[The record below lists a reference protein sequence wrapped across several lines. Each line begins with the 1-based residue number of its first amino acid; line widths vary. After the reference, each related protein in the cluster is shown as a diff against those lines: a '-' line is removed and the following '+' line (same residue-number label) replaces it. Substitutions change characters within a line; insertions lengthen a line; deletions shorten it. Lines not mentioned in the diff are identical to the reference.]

1 MTKRQ
6 EFRQKLFDYF
16 KENNIDYDPSQ
27 ATAKY
32 ISKMNEEQKSEWN
45 LLNNPHLILESYNE
59 PEQTEEP
66 EPEQTKEPEP
76 EQTEEPEPEQTEEP
90 ELEQT
95 EEPEP
100 EQTEEP
106 EPEQTEEPEPSEE
119 PEKFEYVKDLKGKI
133 ITHPESV
140 GKSEKKDYSWL
151 WGLAIAISIYVLMQ
165 IFKSKN
171 NGT

>member
-45 LLNNPHLILESYNE
+45 LLNNPHLILESYN
-59 PEQTEEP
+59 
-66 EPEQTKEPEP
+66 
-76 EQTEEPEPEQTEEP
+76 
-90 ELEQT
+90 
-95 EEPEP
+95 
-100 EQTEEP
+100 